1 MSLSK
6 GSEEKKERARIGL
19 FQKHMSEAFR
29 ANRFEEMRKLVDENI
44 EMVRT
49 TTERGVITMTLRL
62 AIQQRDE
69 ELISMLVDRLSMKR
83 DYIELMIYKGD
94 PAYNIRLFE
103 AHIDTALLEPKD
115 IKLFIDHGM
124 TYLFRYLNGKFLHL
138 DSDPDLEGTNP
149 RSEFDKS
156 SILRRFAL
164 PNCDHYIQKI
174 TRALDSSP
182 KNKTK
187 SHVAVIDQI
196 RALATATSSSYDVI
210 IDGGNI
216 LHARN
221 GQPNP
226 EDLNRMI
233 TMLQSRG
240 HSPIVIIHASH
251 TDVSSR
257 SRSDH
262 AVAVRNIFET
272 RKVPFIATPYGLN
285 DDLFILLAYLM
296 RVPTCGCSIVTRD
309 TYTDHIDMFKNLQ
322 KNVSDDFGKHLA
334 HDLVSFTVSDAYRQ
348 MHIPDATP
356 KPYTRCIQV
365 VGTHVYIPLM
375 PGSGSEFIE
384 IRME

>member
-1 MSLSK
+1 MAK
-6 GSEEKKERARIGL
+6 ATEEKKERARIGL

-29 ANRFEEMRKLVDENI
+29 ANRFEEMRKLVDENL

-94 PAYNIRLFE
+94 PAYNSRLFE
-103 AHIDTALLEPKD
+103 AHIDTALLEPND

-124 TYLFRYLNGKFLHL
+124 TYLFRYLDGKFLHY
-138 DSDPDLEGTNP
+138 PVQEG
-149 RSEFDKS
+149 SEVDKS
-156 SILRRFAL
+156 KSSTLRRYAL
-164 PNCDHYIQKI
+164 PDCDHYIQKI
-174 TRALDSSP
+174 TSALEASP

-196 RALATATSSSYDVI
+196 RTFATSSSYDVI

-262 AVAVRNIFET
+262 VVAVRNIFET

-296 RVPTCGCSIVTRD
+296 RASSIVTRD
-309 TYTDHIDMFKNLQ
+309 TYTDHIDVFKNPQ
-322 KNVSDDFGKHLA
+322 KNMSDDFGKYLA
-334 HDLVSFTVSDAYRQ
+334 QDLVSFTVSDAYRQ

-356 KPYTRCIQV
+356 KPYTSCIQV
-365 VGTHVYIPLM
+365 VDTRVYIPLI
-375 PGSGSEFIE
+375 PGSEFLE

>member
-1 MSLSK
+1 MAK
-6 GSEEKKERARIGL
+6 ATEEKKERARIGL

-29 ANRFEEMRKLVDENI
+29 ANRFEEMRKLVDENL

-69 ELISMLVDRLSMKR
+69 KLISMLVDRLSMKR

-94 PAYNIRLFE
+94 PAYNVQLFE

-124 TYLFRYLNGKFLHL
+124 TYLFRYLDGKFLHL
-138 DSDPDLEGTNP
+138 DPDLDLEGIQSC
-149 RSEFDKS
+149 SEADKS
-156 SILRRFAL
+156 SILRRYAL
-164 PNCDHYIQKI
+164 PDCDHYIQEI
-174 TRALDSSP
+174 TQVIESSP

-187 SHVAVIDQI
+187 SHLAVIDQI
-196 RALATATSSSYDVI
+196 RTFATSSSSSYDVI
-210 IDGGNI
+210 IDGGNV

-251 TDVSSR
+251 TDVSR

-262 AVAVRNIFET
+262 VVAVRNIFET
-272 RKVPFIATPYGLN
+272 RKVPFIASPYGLN

-309 TYTDHIDMFKNLQ
+309 TYTDHIDMFKNPQ

-348 MHIPDATP
+348 MHVPDATP
-356 KPYTRCIQV
+356 KRYTSCIQV
-365 VGTHVYIPLM
+365 VDTRVYIPLM
-375 PGSGSEFIE
+375 PGSEFIE